1 MISRIRPFLYYY
13 IVVLLL
19 SACFLAGLH
28 LPAGGGSPW
37 WHAFFYQACHCNVWH
52 LMANLWCLWLI
63 ASSNYRVSARQCILA
78 YSVSVLASFASCETE
93 GLSGL
98 LYALIGMLSWQ
109 AARIR
114 TFHLWMLGFV
124 SVGLLVPHRINVIL
138 HLVCYAAGIVCE
150 MPFCPW
156 RERLRTYWS

>member
-1 MISRIRPFLYYY
+1 MTSKLRPFLYYY
-13 IVVLLL
+13 IATLLL
-19 SACFLAGLH
+19 SAFFLTGMH

-52 LMANLWCLWLI
+52 LIANLWCLWLI

-78 YSVSVLASFASCETE
+78 YSASVLAAFASCETE

-114 TFHLWMLGFV
+114 TFHLWMLGFLAA
-124 SVGLLVPHRINVIL
+124 GLLFPHRINITL
-138 HLVCYAAGIVCE
+138 HLVCYAGGILIE

-156 RERLRTYWS
+156 RERLRRYWI